1 MRAWVLLLLAMPMG
15 IAAAELPLIGKTMPP
30 YPEGLREVGGICLA
44 DPGNPGAVCDHS
56 IGLLADTSNDPDAA
70 AVMRYVVAGR
80 MEGRDGTVALWK
92 ITDALSYP
100 VVAPDY
106 FWQAGSCRLDH
117 VEDGKVIAVVRHDLE
132 QEYSRDVAWARRLEL
147 ESGKFVV
154 VEPGRVDCLNEGYG
168 LDP

>member
-92 ITDALSYP
+92 ITNAVLSGGR
-100 VVAPDY
+100 
-106 FWQAGSCRLDH
+106 AGLFL
-117 VEDGKVIAVVRHDLE
+117 A
-132 QEYSRDVAWARRLEL
+132 
-147 ESGKFVV
+147 
-154 VEPGRVDCLNEGYG
+154 GR
-168 LDP
+168 

>member
-1 MRAWVLLLLAMPMG
+1 MRAWVLLLLA
-15 IAAAELPLIGKTMPP
+15 LPLGANAVEHALVGRTMPP
-30 YPEGLREVGGICLA
+30 YPDGLREVGGICLA
-44 DPGNPGAVCDHS
+44 DSRNPGAVCDHS

-92 ITDALSYP
+92 ITDALPYP
-100 VVAPDY
+100 AVGQDY
-106 FWQAGSCRLDH
+106 FWQAGSCRLDR

-147 ESGKFVV
+147 ESGKFVM
-154 VEPGRVDCLNEGYG
+154 VEPERVDCLNEGYG

>member
-1 MRAWVLLLLAMPMG
+1 MRAWTLLLLA
-15 IAAAELPLIGKTMPP
+15 LPLGANAVEHELVGKTMPP

-56 IGLLADTSNDPDAA
+56 IGLLADTSNDPDAT

-92 ITDALSYP
+92 ITDALPYP
-100 VVAPDY
+100 AVGQDY

>member
-1 MRAWVLLLLAMPMG
+1 MRAWLMLLLVMPMG

-56 IGLLADTSNDPDAA
+56 IALLADASIDPGAA

-80 MEGRDGTVALWK
+80 MQGRDGTVALWK
-92 ITDALSYP
+92 ITDALPYP
-100 VVAPDY
+100 AVAQDY
-106 FWQAGSCRLDH
+106 FWQAGSCRLDR

-132 QEYSRDVAWARRLEL
+132 QEYSRDVVWARRLEL
-147 ESGKFVV
+147 KSGRFLA
-154 VEPGRVDCLNEGYG
+154 VEPERVDCLNEGYG
-168 LDP
+168 LGP

>member
-1 MRAWVLLLLAMPMG
+1 MRAWVLLLLA
-15 IAAAELPLIGKTMPP
+15 LPLGANAVEHALVGRTMPP

-92 ITDALSYP
+92 ITDALPYP
-100 VVAPDY
+100 AVGQDY
-106 FWQAGSCRLDH
+106 FWQAGSCRLDR

-154 VEPGRVDCLNEGYG
+154 VEPERVDCLNEGYG